1 MFQNMKAF
9 YFLIIFHFLVKSS
22 NLMGEEKLIESS
34 HKIFLNEIQHELKIF
49 RIEYDQRGASIYQSF
64 NNSILL
70 INITSRRN
78 NFKEAIMLS
87 LGIIGKYLSNS
98 VNEAVISNTRLFI
111 PTVVEVN
118 CNALFSRQEINILTS
133 LDSKILIQFGNGH
146 ISALELWS
154 VAKNSVTSSINVIK
168 NDSSPNEFIA
178 DIDFENMISTRIALE
193 GKSNP
198 RLSSILST
206 AMKASWVPGLE
217 SKLEKMLVSHLRDNH
232 SDLMTKVMREKIS
245 DEQMLRIG
253 KKFLEHI
260 QKPYGQIQLSH
271 TIDSLKY
278 VWKGNKYPVDLD
290 IYYKKYKEEHG
301 L

>member
-1 MFQNMKAF
+1 MKAF
-9 YFLIIFHFLVKSS
+9 YSLIIFSILVTSS
-22 NLMGEEKLIESS
+22 NLMGEKNLNDAS

-49 RIEYDQRGASIYQSF
+49 RIDYDQKGASIHQSF

-70 INITSRRN
+70 INISSRRN
-78 NFKEAIMLS
+78 NFEEVIMLS
-87 LGIIGKYLSNS
+87 LGVIGKFLANRI
-98 VNEAVISNTRLFI
+98 NEAVITKTRLFI

-118 CNALFSRQEINILTS
+118 CNAPFSREEINILTS

-146 ISALELWS
+146 ISAQELWS
-154 VAKNSVTSSINVIK
+154 VAKNSVTSSINVIN

-217 SKLEKMLVSHLRDNH
+217 SKLEKMLVSHLKDNH
-232 SDLMTKVMREKIS
+232 SDLMAKVMGEKIS
-245 DEQMLRIG
+245 HEQMLRIG

-260 QKPYGQIQLSH
+260 QKPYDQIQLSH

-278 VWKGNKYPVDLD
+278 VWKGNNYPADLD
-290 IYYKKYKEEHG
+290 IYYKKYREEHG

>member
-1 MFQNMKAF
+1 MKAF
-9 YFLIIFHFLVKSS
+9 YFLIIFSIFVTSS
-22 NLMGEEKLIESS
+22 NLMGEEKLNDAS
-34 HKIFLNEIQHELKIF
+34 HKIFLNEVQNELKIF
-49 RIEYDQRGASIYQSF
+49 RIEYDQKVASIRQSF

-70 INITSRRN
+70 INISSRRN
-78 NFKEAIMLS
+78 NFEEVIMLS
-87 LGIIGKYLSNS
+87 IGVIGKYLANRI
-98 VNEAVISNTRLFI
+98 NEAVINKTRLFI

-118 CNALFSRQEINILTS
+118 CNAPFSREDINVLTS

-146 ISALELWS
+146 ISAQELWS
-154 VAKNSVTSSINVIK
+154 VAKNSVKSSIDVIK
-168 NDSSPNEFIA
+168 NDSSPTEFIA

-217 SKLEKMLVSHLRDNH
+217 SKLEKMLVSHLKDNH
-232 SDLMTKVMREKIS
+232 SDLMGKVMGEKIS

-260 QKPYGQIQLSH
+260 QKPHGQIKLSH
-271 TIDSLKY
+271 AIDSLKY
-278 VWKGNKYPVDLD
+278 VWKGNKYPADLD
-290 IYYKKYKEEHG
+290 IYYKKYREEHG

>member
-1 MFQNMKAF
+1 MKAF
-9 YFLIIFHFLVKSS
+9 YFLIIFSILVTSS
-22 NLMGEEKLIESS
+22 NLMGEEKLNDAS
-34 HKIFLNEIQHELKIF
+34 HKIFLNEIQNELKIF
-49 RIEYDQRGASIYQSF
+49 RIEYDQKGASIHQSF

-70 INITSRRN
+70 INISSRRN
-78 NFKEAIMLS
+78 NFEEVIMLS
-87 LGIIGKYLSNS
+87 LGVIGKYLANRI
-98 VNEAVISNTRLFI
+98 NDAVISKTRLFI
-111 PTVVEVN
+111 PTIVEVN
-118 CNALFSRQEINILTS
+118 CNAPFSREEINILTS
-133 LDSKILIQFGNGH
+133 FDSKILIQFGNGH
-146 ISALELWS
+146 ISAQELWN
-154 VAKNSVTSSINVIK
+154 VAKNSVTSSINVID
-168 NDSSPNEFIA
+168 NDSSPNEFID

-217 SKLEKMLVSHLRDNH
+217 SKLEKMLVSHLKDNH
-232 SDLMTKVMREKIS
+232 SDLMTKVMRVKIS

-260 QKPYGQIQLSH
+260 QKPYGQIQVSH
-271 TIDSLKY
+271 AIDSLKY

>member
-1 MFQNMKAF
+1 
-9 YFLIIFHFLVKSS
+9 L
-22 NLMGEEKLIESS
+22 
-34 HKIFLNEIQHELKIF
+34 
-49 RIEYDQRGASIYQSF
+49 
-64 NNSILL
+64 
-70 INITSRRN
+70 
-78 NFKEAIMLS
+78 
-87 LGIIGKYLSNS
+87 
-98 VNEAVISNTRLFI
+98 
-111 PTVVEVN
+111 
-118 CNALFSRQEINILTS
+118 
-133 LDSKILIQFGNGH
+133 
-146 ISALELWS
+146 S
-154 VAKNSVTSSINVIK
+154 VAKNSVTSSINIIN

-217 SKLEKMLVSHLRDNH
+217 SKLEKMLVSHLKDNH
-232 SDLMTKVMREKIS
+232 SNLMAKVMREKIS

-260 QKPYGQIQLSH
+260 QKPYDQIQLSH

-278 VWKGNKYPVDLD
+278 VWKGNKYPADLD
-290 IYYKKYKEEHG
+290 IYYKKYREEHG

>member
-1 MFQNMKAF
+1 MKAF
-9 YFLIIFHFLVKSS
+9 YFLIIFSIFVTSS
-22 NLMGEEKLIESS
+22 NLMGEEKLNNAS
-34 HKIFLNEIQHELKIF
+34 HKIFLNEIQNELKIF
-49 RIEYDQRGASIYQSF
+49 RIEYDQKGASIRQSF

-70 INITSRRN
+70 INISSRRN
-78 NFKEAIMLS
+78 NFEEVIMLS
-87 LGIIGKYLSNS
+87 IGVIGKYLANRI
-98 VNEAVISNTRLFI
+98 NEAVINKTRLFI

-118 CNALFSRQEINILTS
+118 CNAPFSREDINILTS

-146 ISALELWS
+146 ISAQELWS
-154 VAKNSVTSSINVIK
+154 VAKNSVTSSINVIN

-217 SKLEKMLVSHLRDNH
+217 SKLEKMLVSHLKDNH
-232 SDLMTKVMREKIS
+232 SDLMAKVMREKIS

-260 QKPYGQIQLSH
+260 QKPYDQIQLSH

-278 VWKGNKYPVDLD
+278 VWKGNKYPADLD
-290 IYYKKYKEEHG
+290 IYYKKYREEHG